1 MLYHNVWIWE
11 NSVIKMVIAVI
22 SLLFFGASNAYA
34 DRLRIVS
41 SIAPVH
47 AIVLAVIGERA
58 HADLLLKGSASPHHF
73 SLKPSHAQMLQNADF
88 VVLIDFGLESFLQ
101 RPVGSVTGITAIELA
116 KSPGTQLW
124 ETREIGV
131 LSSVH
136 EKSHSHG
143 HVHGHEG
150 HHDDL
155 HLWLDPLNAIAMADY
170 LATILSTAD
179 PDGEAIYRKNS
190 ERFKERVEGVTETIQ
205 SQLSRYT
212 NQSYVVF
219 HDAFQYFEK
228 RFGLMSPAVLTLN
241 PEIAPSA
248 KVVREIREYLR
259 SSGTRCV
266 FREPQFSPAILS
278 SLTEGLSVTIA
289 ELDPL
294 GDNTA
299 MDVDYYPQI
308 IIGMS
313 QSFES
318 CFSQP

>member
-1 MLYHNVWIWE
+1 M
-11 NSVIKMVIAVI
+11 IKTIFSALLLLVLMV
-22 SLLFFGASNAYA
+22 SLEVRA

-47 AIVLAVIGERA
+47 AIVMAVTGDRA

-73 SLKPSHAQMLQNADF
+73 SLKPSHAQLLQAANF
-88 VVLIDFGLESFLQ
+88 VVLVDFELESFLEK
-101 RPVGSVTGITAIELA
+101 PVRSASNSTAIELA
-116 KSPGTQLW
+116 NAPRIQFW

-131 LSSVH
+131 LRSEH
-136 EKSHSHG
+136 GESHSRG
-143 HVHGHEG
+143 HDHGHES

-155 HLWLDPLNAIAMADY
+155 HLWLDPMNAIAMADY
-170 LATILSTAD
+170 LVSVLSDAD
-179 PDGEAIYRKNS
+179 PVGEAIYRENAT
-190 ERFKERVEGVTETIQ
+190 RFKERVELVMKTIQ
-205 SQLSRYT
+205 SQLSPY
-212 NQSYVVF
+212 NDQPYVVF

-266 FREPQFSPAILS
+266 FREPQFSPAILN
-278 SLTEGLSVTIA
+278 SLTGGLSVTVA

-294 GDNTA
+294 GDNTS

-308 IIGMS
+308 VLGMA

>member
-1 MLYHNVWIWE
+1 MWE
-11 NSVIKMVIAVI
+11 NSVIKTIFSALLLLVLMVSSEVR
-22 SLLFFGASNAYA
+22 A

-47 AIVLAVIGERA
+47 AIVTAVIGERA

-73 SLKPSHAQMLQNADF
+73 SLKPSHAQMLQDADF

-101 RPVGSVTGITAIELA
+101 RPVGSVPGITTIELA

-131 LSSVH
+131 LSSGH

-143 HVHGHEG
+143 HDHGHEG

-179 PDGEAIYRKNS
+179 PDGEAIYRENS

-205 SQLSRYT
+205 SLLSPYT

-248 KVVREIREYLR
+248 KVVREIRGYLR
-259 SSGTRCV
+259 SSDTRCV
-266 FREPQFSPAILS
+266 FREPQFSTAILS
-278 SLTEGLSVTIA
+278 SLTEGLSVTVA

-308 IIGMS
+308 VMGMARS
-313 QSFES
+313 LES
-318 CFSQP
+318 CFSQS

>member
-1 MLYHNVWIWE
+1 MWE
-11 NSVIKMVIAVI
+11 NSVIKMLIAVI
-22 SLLFFGASNAYA
+22 SFVVFGASNAYA

-47 AIVLAVIGERA
+47 AIVVAVAGERA

-73 SLKPSHAQMLQNADF
+73 SLKPSHAQMLQDADF

-101 RPVGSVTGITAIELA
+101 RPVGSVPGSTAIELA

-131 LSSVH
+131 LSSGH

-143 HVHGHEG
+143 HDHGHEG

-179 PDGEAIYRKNS
+179 PDGEAIYRENS

-205 SQLSRYT
+205 SLLSPYT

-248 KVVREIREYLR
+248 KVVREIRGYLR
-259 SSGTRCV
+259 SSDTRCV
-266 FREPQFSPAILS
+266 FREPQFSTAILS
-278 SLTEGLSVTIA
+278 SLTEGLSVTVA

-308 IIGMS
+308 VMGMARS
-313 QSFES
+313 LES
-318 CFSQP
+318 CFSQS

>member
-1 MLYHNVWIWE
+1 MINMLSSALVLL
-11 NSVIKMVIAVI
+11 VIVV
-22 SLLFFGASNAYA
+22 SSEVHA

-47 AIVLAVIGERA
+47 AIVVAVAGERA
-58 HADLLLKGSASPHHF
+58 HSYLLLQGSASPHHF
-73 SLKPSHAQMLQNADF
+73 SLKPSHAQMLQEADF

-101 RPVGSVTGITAIELA
+101 RPVRSVPGITAIELA
-116 KSPGTQLW
+116 KSPGIQFW

-131 LSSVH
+131 LSS
-136 EKSHSHG
+136 EQGKSYSHQYDHSH
-143 HVHGHEG
+143 ES

-170 LATILSTAD
+170 LATVLSTTD
-179 PDGEAIYRKNS
+179 PDGEAIYRENS
-190 ERFKERVEGVTETIQ
+190 ERFKKRVERVTETIQ
-205 SQLSRYT
+205 SQLSPHT

-241 PEIAPSA
+241 PEMALSA
-248 KVVREIREYLR
+248 RVVRQIRAHLL
-259 SSGTRCV
+259 SSRTQCV
-266 FREPQFSPAILS
+266 YREPQFSPSILGS
-278 SLTEGLSVTIA
+278 MTEGLPITIV

-294 GDNTA
+294 GDGMA
-299 MDVDYYPQI
+299 IDADYYPQI
-308 IIGMS
+308 ILGIA

-318 CFSQP
+318 CLSQR